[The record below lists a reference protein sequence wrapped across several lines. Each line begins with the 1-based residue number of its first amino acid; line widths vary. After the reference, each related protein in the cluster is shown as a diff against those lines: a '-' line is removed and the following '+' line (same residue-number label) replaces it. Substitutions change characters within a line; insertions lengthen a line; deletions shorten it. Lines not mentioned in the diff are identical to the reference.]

1 MADGRSTHGRPPPSD
16 LDAEAMVLS
25 AILLDPRR
33 LDEVLEVLRDGADFY
48 SESNGKIYSTC
59 VAIVREGRPLDLGT
73 VASRLRREGKLDA
86 CGGAAYLA
94 QIVDAVPVVA
104 HVVAHAKTVRD
115 LAVQRRT
122 IAEAQRIAAEGY
134 GNVGEVREWVGR
146 GAQALTELAD
156 AEAPTDEPIAQTLNR
171 IFEGIRQ
178 QAERGQATDAVSTGI
193 DRLDEMMGGGLRDGD
208 LTIVAARPGMGKSA
222 LAMSV
227 AVNVAAPRGTAEAP
241 TPGDGACVFSL
252 EMPREQLVTR
262 AICSEGRVD
271 LGKLR
276 KGHLRADDWSRLT
289 EASSFLSTL
298 PLWIDDRSGITP
310 LDIRARVRRRQRE
323 AEVRG
328 QRVRLVVVDYLQLMR
343 GGRGQNR
350 EQQVSDI
357 SREMKCIAR
366 DLRVPVVCLSQ
377 LSRAVETRP
386 GKNKRP
392 QLSDLRE
399 SGAIEQDA
407 DNIIFVYRD
416 EYYDHESKHK
426 GLAELIVAKQ
436 RNGPTGKVF
445 TRFFGACTRFD
456 NLAPG
461 EYPKADDEE

>member
-1 MADGRSTHGRPPPSD
+1 MADDRRTVGRPPPSD

-25 AILLDPRR
+25 AVLLDPRR
-33 LDEVLEVLRDGADFY
+33 LDEVLEVLRDGSSFY
-48 SESNGKIYSTC
+48 SESNARIYATC
-59 VAIVREGRPLDLGT
+59 VDIAREGAALDIGT
-73 VASRLRREGKLDA
+73 VASRLRRQGRLEA
-86 CGGAAYLA
+86 CGGPAYLA

-104 HVVAHAKTVRD
+104 HVAAHARTVRD
-115 LAVQRRT
+115 LATQRRT

-134 GNVGEVREWVGR
+134 GNVGDVREWVGR

-156 AEAPTDEPIAQTLNR
+156 AEAPADEPIHETLTR
-171 IFEGIRQ
+171 VFEAVQR
-178 QAERGQATDAVSTGI
+178 QAEQGQATDAVSTGI
-193 DRLDEMMGGGLRDGD
+193 ERLDAIMGGGLRDGD
-208 LTIVAARPGMGKSA
+208 LTIIAGRPGTGKSA
-222 LAMSV
+222 LAMGF
-227 AVNVAAPRGTAEAP
+227 AVNVSAPRGTVEAP
-241 TPGDGACVFSL
+241 THGDYACFFSL

-276 KGHLRADDWSRLT
+276 KGHLRVDDWARLT
-289 EASSFLSTL
+289 EAGSFMSSL

-323 AEVRG
+323 AELRG

-357 SREMKCIAR
+357 SREMKCLAR

-392 QLSDLRE
+392 MLSDLRE

-416 EYYDHESKHK
+416 DYYDPDSKHR

-445 TRFFGACTRFD
+445 AKFLASCTRFD
-456 NLAPG
+456 NLAPSD
-461 EYPKADDEE
+461 YPQEDER

>member
-1 MADGRSTHGRPPPSD
+1 
-16 LDAEAMVLS
+16 
-25 AILLDPRR
+25 
-33 LDEVLEVLRDGADFY
+33 
-48 SESNGKIYSTC
+48 
-59 VAIVREGRPLDLGT
+59 
-73 VASRLRREGKLDA
+73 
-86 CGGAAYLA
+86 
-94 QIVDAVPVVA
+94 
-104 HVVAHAKTVRD
+104 
-115 LAVQRRT
+115 
-122 IAEAQRIAAEGY
+122 
-134 GNVGEVREWVGR
+134 
-146 GAQALTELAD
+146 
-156 AEAPTDEPIAQTLNR
+156 
-171 IFEGIRQ
+171 
-178 QAERGQATDAVSTGI
+178 
-193 DRLDEMMGGGLRDGD
+193 
-208 LTIVAARPGMGKSA
+208 
-222 LAMSV
+222 
-227 AVNVAAPRGTAEAP
+227 
-241 TPGDGACVFSL
+241 
-252 EMPREQLVTR
+252 
-262 AICSEGRVD
+262 
-271 LGKLR
+271 
-276 KGHLRADDWSRLT
+276 
-289 EASSFLSTL
+289 
-298 PLWIDDRSGITP
+298 
-310 LDIRARVRRRQRE
+310 
-323 AEVRG
+323 
-328 QRVRLVVVDYLQLMR
+328 VVDYLQLMR